1 ARACIASRRAHC
13 VAKSKRSDSSSSLK
27 AISGAT
33 PRMRATFRSSRR
45 AAKRSTSSCSSFRSQ
60 CERPPAWRK
69 RPAPVVPLKG
79 GAVARKSTLS
89 ELLTAQAEQGDWGA
103 LEDILL
109 VALDQEVQLTP
120 GLAKILLAIVRGERT
135 RERGQ
140 PAISVIVEAVMYS
153 VLLELEGLPIKAA
166 IHDTSE
172 LFGVSR
178 SSIYTARKRM

>member
-1 ARACIASRRAHC
+1 
-13 VAKSKRSDSSSSLK
+13 
-27 AISGAT
+27 
-33 PRMRATFRSSRR
+33 M
-45 AAKRSTSSCSSFRSQ
+45 
-60 CERPPAWRK
+60 
-69 RPAPVVPLKG
+69 PLKG
-79 GAVARKSTLS
+79 GAVARKSPLL

-135 RERGQ
+135 RKRGQ

-178 SSIYTARKRM
+178 SSIYTARKRMPTIPRQLSSTDTAILDSLRQQIEARRSK